1 MHAEPPNASPA
12 PFPEAAAPPDLM
24 GALSDIGLEQMLEPD
39 LTPAQRDAMYRRVWQ
54 SIQAG
59 DYAGAVDEAF
69 ALADSDPWERDY
81 LLALACCL
89 HHLAEYEQA
98 AQMYGLAFLLDATDA
113 LCAYRI
119 GECLGALEHWAEARE
134 AFESAIRLSWL
145 APEQPQVREQAQQR
159 LDELSSVGA

>member
-1 MHAEPPNASPA
+1 MHAEPPNATPSASPRA
-12 PFPEAAAPPDLM
+12 VPPQDLM
-24 GALSDIGLEQMLEPD
+24 GALTDIGLEQMLEPD

-54 SIQAG
+54 AIQAG
-59 DYAGAVDEAF
+59 DHAGAVEEAF
-69 ALADSDPWERDY
+69 VLAGSDPWERDY

-119 GECLGALEHWAEARE
+119 GECLGALEHWADARE

-145 APEQPQVREQAQQR
+145 APEQPQVRDEAQQR
-159 LDELSSVGA
+159 LDELSSLGA

>member
-1 MHAEPPNASPA
+1 MHAESSNASSSPA
-12 PFPEAAAPPDLM
+12 PGAAPPRDLM
-24 GALSDIGLEQMLEPD
+24 GALSDIGLAQMLEPE
-39 LTPAQRDAMYRRVWQ
+39 LSPAQRDAMYRRVWQ
-54 SIQAG
+54 AIQAG
-59 DYAGAVDEAF
+59 DHAGAVDEAF
-69 ALADSDPWERDY
+69 VLAGSDPWERDH

-89 HHLAEYEQA
+89 HHLADYEQA

-119 GECLGALEHWAEARE
+119 GECLGALEHWPEARE

-145 APEQPQVREQAQQR
+145 TPEQPQVREQAQQR